1 MKVWS
6 NVQQNISLNKLK
18 RFSKNITEI
27 TVIDVNGL
35 VHKKNIN
42 SFINGEIYRQ
52 FLRELEIKVGSQ
64 NIAIFFDG
72 LSMHKM
78 RDSW

>member
-1 MKVWS
+1 
-6 NVQQNISLNKLK
+6 LK
-18 RFSKNITEI
+18 RFSKNITVI
-27 TVIDVNGL
+27 TVIDLNGL

-42 SFINGEIYRQ
+42 GFINGEIYRQ

-78 RDSW
+78 RDSWELIL

>member
-1 MKVWS
+1 
-6 NVQQNISLNKLK
+6 LK
-18 RFSKNITEI
+18 WFSKNIIVI
-27 TVIDVNGL
+27 TVIDVNGI

-42 SFINGEIYRQ
+42 GFINGEIYRQ

-72 LSMHKM
+72 LSVHKM
-78 RDSW
+78 RASWKLIL

>member
-1 MKVWS
+1 MKAWS

-18 RFSKNITEI
+18 WFSKYISVI
-27 TVIDVNGL
+27 KVIDVNGL

-42 SFINGEIYRQ
+42 GFINGEIYRQ

>member
-1 MKVWS
+1 MS
-6 NVQQNISLNKLK
+6 KLK
-18 RFSKNITEI
+18 WFSKNISVI

-42 SFINGEIYRQ
+42 GFINGEIYRK

-72 LSMHKM
+72 LSMHNM
-78 RDSW
+78 RDSWELIL